1 MANAR
6 NKTVKVIQE
15 DFETLCICA
24 IRYCH
29 GRKTYMPTMV
39 QEIVLRHLQDI
50 SDVWLETMIKD
61 CEFQKDMNLYGDER
75 IDKPSWLQYEK
86 KLRDEQLRRTLKKV

>member
-1 MANAR
+1 MAKVKDN
-6 NKTVKVIQE
+6 TVKVIQE
-15 DFETLCICA
+15 DFETLCMCA

-29 GRKTYMPTMV
+29 GRQTYMPTMV

-50 SDVWLETMIKD
+50 SDVRLETMIKD

-86 KLRDEQLRRTLKKV
+86 MLRDEQLRRTLKKV